1 VTQETGVRRR
11 ASNPPLGGAFARL
24 WTASIAS
31 NLADGIG
38 RLAVP
43 LLAVSLTKDP
53 VAIAII
59 GALAYVPWLLFGIPA
74 GVLADRMDRRL
85 AMALGNG
92 VRFLVAAALSLTIA
106 TDHLSLWLLWAAT
119 LVFGIGETI
128 VDNATNA
135 VVPALVDR
143 VNYDR
148 ANSRIQ
154 AAQISVDNF
163 IATPISGVL
172 YAAAI
177 ILPTVVGATGYIV
190 AAAFALALPVA
201 AARARDTRA
210 SAGSSA
216 GPGAGSGATI
226 VLPGTSTIPGEEPS
240 SVERGGDARVTA
252 TEGIRYLWRH
262 RYLRSMTIVT
272 AAIGFGFSLAQATMI
287 LLFLDHFGVPAA
299 AIGVLT
305 TGVGLGALAGSLVA
319 PSLTRRWGRGNLMF
333 GATTL
338 GGVGL
343 LGVGLAGNLWLAI
356 AAYGMGA
363 FGVAAWNV
371 PWGSVR
377 QAIIP
382 GHMLGRVLGLMRTV
396 VWGAM
401 PVAIL
406 LGGWLGR
413 VNLRAPFVV
422 GGLGSVAVSLA
433 AARLLRSADARVAE
447 A

>member
-1 VTQETGVRRR
+1 MTAPAT
-11 ASNPPLGGAFARL
+11 APPKIPATPLGGAFARL
-24 WTASIAS
+24 WTASVAS

-43 LLAVSLTKDP
+43 LLAVSLTTDP
-53 VAIAII
+53 VAIAVI
-59 GALAYVPWLLFGIPA
+59 GALSYVPWLLFGIPA

-92 VRFLVAAALSLTIA
+92 VRFLVAAALSVTIA
-106 TDHLSLWLLWAAT
+106 TDHLSLWLLWVAT

-135 VVPALVDR
+135 VVPAIVDR

-154 AAQISVDNF
+154 AAQISVDHF

-190 AAAFALALPVA
+190 AAGLALALPVS
-201 AARARDTRA
+201 AARARATRVPDDA
-210 SAGSSA
+210 
-216 GPGAGSGATI
+216 ATSV
-226 VLPGTSTIPGEEPS
+226 VLPEAATIPGEDPPT
-240 SVERGGDARVTA
+240 VEVGGGSRVTA
-252 TEGIRYLWRH
+252 AEGIRYLWH
-262 RYLRSMTIVT
+262 HKYLRAMTVVT
-272 AAIGFGFSLAQATMI
+272 AGVGVGFSLGQATTI
-287 LLFLDHFGVPAA
+287 LLFLDRFGVPKA

-305 TGVGLGALAGSLVA
+305 AAVGLGALVGALVA
-319 PSLTRRWGRGNLMF
+319 PSLVRKWGRGNVMF
-333 GATTL
+333 GATVL
-338 GGVGL
+338 GGLGL
-343 LGVGLAGNLWLAI
+343 AGVGAAGNLWLAL
-356 AAYGMGA
+356 ASYGMGA

-377 QAIIP
+377 QEIIP
-382 GHMLGRVLGLMRTV
+382 GHMLGRVLGIIRTV

-413 VNLRAPFVV
+413 VDLRAPFVV
-422 GGLGSVAVSLA
+422 GGVGAVAVSLA
-433 AARLLRSADARVAE
+433 ATRLLRSADARVAE
-447 A
+447 LRVAQA

>member
-1 VTQETGVRRR
+1 VTQETGVRKR

-53 VAIAII
+53 VAIAVI

-92 VRFLVAAALSLTIA
+92 VRFLVAAALSITIA
-106 TDHLSLWLLWAAT
+106 TDHLSLWLLWVAT
-119 LVFGIGETI
+119 LVFGVGETI

-190 AAAFALALPVA
+190 AAALALALPVA
-201 AARARDTRA
+201 AARARETRVA
-210 SAGSSA
+210 DGSATA
-216 GPGAGSGATI
+216 V
-226 VLPGTSTIPGEEPS
+226 VLPEAATIPGEQPLA
-240 SVERGGDARVTA
+240 VEVGGGSRVTA
-252 TEGIRYLWRH
+252 AEGIRYLWH
-262 RYLRSMTIVT
+262 HKYLRSMTVVT
-272 AAIGFGFSLAQATMI
+272 AGVGVGFSLGQATMI
-287 LLFLDHFGVPAA
+287 LLFLDRFGVPAA

-305 TGVGLGALAGSLVA
+305 TAVGLGALAGSLVA
-319 PSLTRRWGRGNLMF
+319 PRLVRRWGRGNVMF
-333 GATTL
+333 GATVL
-338 GGVGL
+338 GGLGL
-343 LGVGLAGNLWLAI
+343 AGVGASGNLWLAL
-356 AAYGMGA
+356 ASYGMGA

-382 GHMLGRVLGLMRTV
+382 GHMLGRVLGIIRTV

-406 LGGWLGR
+406 VGGWLGR
-413 VNLRAPFVV
+413 VDLRAPFVV

>member
-1 VTQETGVRRR
+1 VTVKDIEEKAVAT
-11 ASNPPLGGAFARL
+11 PLGGAFARL

-53 VAIAII
+53 VAIAVI

-92 VRFLVAAALSLTIA
+92 VRFLVAAALSVTIA
-106 TDHLSLWLLWAAT
+106 TDHLTLWLLYAAT

-135 VVPALVDR
+135 VVPAIVDR
-143 VNYDR
+143 VNFDR

-177 ILPTVVGATGYIV
+177 VLPTLVGATGYIV
-190 AAAFALALPVA
+190 AAGLALALPVA

-210 SAGSSA
+210 GARAGAESDE
-216 GPGAGSGATI
+216 TV
-226 VLPGTSTIPGEEPS
+226 VLPPPSTIPGEEPS
-240 SVERGGDARVTA
+240 SVSPIDGATQVTA
-252 TEGIRYLWRH
+252 IEGLRYLWRH
-262 RYLRSMTIVT
+262 RYLRSMTMVT
-272 AAIGFGFSLAQATMI
+272 AAIGFGFSLAQATTI
-287 LLFLDHFGVPAA
+287 LLFLDHFHVPAA

-305 TGVGLGALAGSLVA
+305 TGVGLGALAGSLLA
-319 PSLTRRWGRGNLMF
+319 PVFTRKWGRGNLML

-338 GGVGL
+338 GSLGL
-343 LGVGLAGNLWLAI
+343 LGVGLSGNLWLSLTS
-356 AAYGMGA
+356 YGVGA

-382 GHMLGRVLGLMRTV
+382 GHMLGRVLGIIRTV

-401 PVAIL
+401 PIATL

-413 VNLRAPFVV
+413 VDLRAPFVV
-422 GGLGSVAVSLA
+422 GGLGSVVVCLL

-447 A
+447 G